1 MDDLSHEL
9 LGKAQIGDMAAFEE
23 IYRQTSGFVFN
34 VALRIVRRH
43 ADAEDI
49 TQEVFVK
56 THKNLGQFGF
66 KSSLKTWLYRITVN
80 TAISRCRRNTGEANT
95 IAKYKNHLATEPANE
110 PFPDPVHKKDNE
122 TIVATLLAKLDP
134 DQRACVVLR
143 EMEGLAYDEISE
155 ILNIPMNTVRSRLHR
170 AREALMEFAKR
181 EALI

>member
-9 LGKAQIGDMAAFEE
+9 LGKAQTGDVAAFEE

-43 ADAEDI
+43 ADAEDV

-56 THKNLGQFGF
+56 THKNLQQFRF
-66 KSSLKTWLYRITVN
+66 QSSLKTWLYRITVN
-80 TAISRCRRNTGEANT
+80 TALSCCRKSAGEMNTF
-95 IAKYKNHLATEPANE
+95 AKYKNHLETQPAND
-110 PFPDPVHKKDNE
+110 PFPDPVQKKDNE
-122 TIVATLLAKLDP
+122 TIAATLLAKLDP

-170 AREALMEFAKR
+170 AREALMEVAKK